1 MTAPSDAG
9 ALTPLCL
16 THLPTPLAASRST
29 ARCGGLLHVGCKPL
43 KSRKSST
50 VLFPLL
56 KIYSL
61 AGCGRLIFASSGD
74 IVGLST
80 PSVPLPRLRSIRLQ

>member
-56 KIYSL
+56 KIYAILSL
-61 AGCGRLIFASSGD
+61 VAADSYSPQA
-74 IVGLST
+74 VTS
-80 PSVPLPRLRSIRLQ
+80 